1 MIKEN
6 QRILNAILVI
16 IDIFV
21 ILFALALA
29 YFVRFKTTLFGPLGG
44 SLPFVNYLIFTIIC
58 IIPTY
63 LLLYYFFGLYKP
75 FRNQSSIFS
84 GAEDIIK
91 SDVMAFI
98 ILVAI
103 LFVINQPD
111 FSRIMLLLLSL
122 FGMVFAIIE
131 RALVVLVLRFMRVNN
146 RNLKHML
153 IIGDN
158 DLALNFAHKI
168 NSKTYLGYNIAGFLG
183 RKEHLGKTFEGTK
196 FIGTFKDLPE
206 VLKTHKFDRVV
217 IAIPLKYYYH
227 LNEIVDAC
235 EEEGIKAEIIPDY
248 YKINE
253 LVQSCE
259 KVGIKAEIIPDYIRY
274 FPAQPSVDMI
284 EDIPIIN
291 IRYVPL
297 DDAFNKFL
305 KILEDYFVAIVAI
318 IITSPIMIITAI
330 AIKLESPGPI
340 IFKQERIGYN
350 GKPFMMYKFRS
361 MKVQDDE
368 EEKSQWTTEDDPRKT
383 RVGSFIRKMSIDELP
398 QFFNVL
404 KREMSVVGP
413 RPERPYF
420 VEQFKKEIPKYMVKH
435 QVRPGLTGLAQVNGY
450 RGNTSIDKRIE
461 YDIRY
466 VENWSWVLDIKI
478 MFRTVFQR
486 DDNAY

>member
-6 QRILNAILVI
+6 QRILNTALVFIDIVVILVSL
-16 IDIFV
+16 V
-21 ILFALALA
+21 LA
-29 YFVRFKTTLFGPLGG
+29 YYVRFKTTLFGPLGG
-44 SLPFVNYLIFTIIC
+44 SLPFFSYLIFTVFA

-63 LLLYYFFGLYKP
+63 ILFYYFFGLYKP

-84 GAEDIIK
+84 GAENIVK
-91 SDVMAFI
+91 SDVMAFVF
-98 ILVAI
+98 LVAL

-111 FSRIMLLLLSL
+111 FSRIMLFLLSL
-122 FGMVFAIIE
+122 FGMVFAIFE
-131 RALVVLVLRFMRVNN
+131 RALVVLVLRMMRTKDM
-146 RNLKHML
+146 NLKHML

-158 DLALNFAHKI
+158 ELAFTFAHKI
-168 NSKTYLGYNIAGFLG
+168 NSKTYLGYKISGFLG
-183 RKEHLGKTFEGTK
+183 RKEHLGKSFEGSK

-206 VLKTHKFDRVV
+206 VLKSHKFDRVV
-217 IAIPLKYYYH
+217 IAIPLEYYYH

-248 YKINE
+248 YKY
-253 LVQSCE
+253 L
-259 KVGIKAEIIPDYIRY
+259 
-274 FPAQPSVDMI
+274 PAKPSVDML
-284 EDIPIIN
+284 DDLPIIN

-297 DDAFNKFL
+297 DDAFNKFE
-305 KILEDYFVAIVAI
+305 KIVSDYFVSIVAI
-318 IITSPIMIITAI
+318 IITSPIMLITAI

-361 MKVQDDE
+361 MKVQDEE

-383 RVGSFIRKMSIDELP
+383 RVGTFIRKTSIDELP

-404 KREMSVVGP
+404 KGEMSVVGP

-420 VEQFKKEIPKYMVKH
+420 VEEFKKTIPKYMVKH
-435 QVRPGLTGLAQVNGY
+435 QVRPGLTGLAQVNGF

-466 VENWSWVLDIKI
+466 VENWSLTLDIKI
-478 MFRTVFQR
+478 MFLTIFKRNK
-486 DDNAY
+486 NAY

>member
-16 IDIFV
+16 IDVLV
-21 ILFALALA
+21 ILFSLVLA
-29 YFVRFKTTLFGPLGG
+29 YYVRFKTTLFGPLGG
-44 SLPFVNYLIFTIIC
+44 SLPFMSYLIFTIVC

-75 FRNQSSIFS
+75 FRNKSSIFS

-91 SDVMAFI
+91 SDVMAFV

-122 FGMVFAIIE
+122 FGMIFAIIE

-158 DLALNFAHKI
+158 DLALSFAHKI
-168 NSKTYLGYNIAGFLG
+168 KSKTYLGYNIAGFLG
-183 RKEHLGKTFEGTK
+183 RKEHVGKTFEGTK
-196 FIGTFKDLPE
+196 FIGTFKDLPD

-248 YKINE
+248 YKY
-253 LVQSCE
+253 L
-259 KVGIKAEIIPDYIRY
+259 
-274 FPAQPSVDMI
+274 PAKPSVDML
-284 EDIPIIN
+284 DDMPIIN

-297 DDAFNKFL
+297 DDAFNKFK
-305 KILEDYFVAIVAI
+305 KIVEDYFVAIVAI
-318 IITSPIMIITAI
+318 IITSPIMLLTAI
-330 AIKLESPGPI
+330 AIKIESPGPI

-383 RVGSFIRKMSIDELP
+383 RVGTFIRKMSIDELP

-420 VEQFKKEIPKYMVKH
+420 VEQFKKTIPKYMVKH

-450 RGNTSIDKRIE
+450 RGNTSIEKRIE

-466 VENWSWVLDIKI
+466 VENWSLVLDIKI
-478 MFRTVFQR
+478 MFLTVFRR
-486 DDNAY
+486 DHNAY

>member
-6 QRILNAILVI
+6 QRILNAILVV
-16 IDIFV
+16 IDIIV
-21 ILFALALA
+21 ILLSLVLA
-29 YFVRFKTTLFGPLGG
+29 YYVRFKTTIFGPLGG
-44 SLPFVNYLIFTIIC
+44 SLPFMHYLIFTIIC

-75 FRNQSSIFS
+75 FRNKSSIFS

-103 LFVINQPD
+103 LFVINQPN
-111 FSRIMLLLLSL
+111 FSRIMLFLLSL
-122 FGMVFAIIE
+122 FGMMFAIIE

-196 FIGTFKDLPE
+196 FIGTFKDLPD

-248 YKINE
+248 YKY
-253 LVQSCE
+253 L
-259 KVGIKAEIIPDYIRY
+259 
-274 FPAQPSVDMI
+274 PAKPSVDML
-284 EDIPIIN
+284 DDMPIIN

-297 DDAFNKFL
+297 DDAFNKFK
-305 KILEDYFVAIVAI
+305 KIIEDYFVAIVAI

-383 RVGSFIRKMSIDELP
+383 RVGTFIRKMSIDELP

-450 RGNTSIDKRIE
+450 RGNTSIEKRIE

-466 VENWSWVLDIKI
+466 VENWSLVLDIQI
-478 MFRTVFQR
+478 MFKTVFKR
-486 DDNAY
+486 NPNAY

>member
-6 QRILNAILVI
+6 QRILNAILVV
-16 IDIFV
+16 IDIIV
-21 ILFALALA
+21 ILLSLVLA
-29 YFVRFKTTLFGPLGG
+29 YYVRFKTTIFGPLGG
-44 SLPFVNYLIFTIIC
+44 SLPFMHYLIFTIIC

-75 FRNQSSIFS
+75 FRNKSSIFS

-103 LFVINQPD
+103 LFVINQPN
-111 FSRIMLLLLSL
+111 FSRIMLFLLSL
-122 FGMVFAIIE
+122 FGMIFAIIE

-196 FIGTFKDLPE
+196 FIGTFKDLPD

-248 YKINE
+248 YKY
-253 LVQSCE
+253 L
-259 KVGIKAEIIPDYIRY
+259 
-274 FPAQPSVDMI
+274 PARPSVDML
-284 EDIPIIN
+284 DDMPIIN

-297 DDAFNKFL
+297 DDAFNKFK
-305 KILEDYFVAIVAI
+305 KIIEDYFVAIVAI

-383 RVGSFIRKMSIDELP
+383 RVGTFIRKMSIDELP

-450 RGNTSIDKRIE
+450 RGNTSIEKRIE

-466 VENWSWVLDIKI
+466 VENWSLVLDIQI
-478 MFRTVFQR
+478 MFKTVFKR
-486 DDNAY
+486 NPNAY

>member
-1 MIKEN
+1 MIREN
-6 QRILNAILVI
+6 QRILNGILVV
-16 IDIFV
+16 IDIIV
-21 ILFALALA
+21 ILISLVLA
-29 YFVRFKTTLFGPLGG
+29 YFVRFKTTIFGPLGG
-44 SLPFVNYLIFTIIC
+44 SLPFMHYLIFTILC

-75 FRNQSSIFS
+75 FRNKSSIFS

-91 SDVMAFI
+91 SDIMAFI

-122 FGMVFAIIE
+122 FGMIFAIIE

-183 RKEHLGKTFEGTK
+183 RKEHLGKTFEGTR
-196 FIGTFKDLPE
+196 FIGTFKDLPD

-248 YKINE
+248 YKY
-253 LVQSCE
+253 L
-259 KVGIKAEIIPDYIRY
+259 
-274 FPAQPSVDMI
+274 PAKPSVDML
-284 EDIPIIN
+284 DDMPIIN

-297 DDAFNKFL
+297 DDAFNKFK
-305 KILEDYFVAIVAI
+305 KIIEDYFVAIVAI

-383 RVGSFIRKMSIDELP
+383 RVGTFIRKMSIDELP

-450 RGNTSIDKRIE
+450 RGNTSIEKRIE

-466 VENWSWVLDIKI
+466 VENWSLVLDIQI
-478 MFRTVFQR
+478 MFKTVFKR
-486 DDNAY
+486 NPNAY

>member
-6 QRILNAILVI
+6 QRILNAILVV
-16 IDIFV
+16 IDIIV
-21 ILFALALA
+21 ILLSLVLA
-29 YFVRFKTTLFGPLGG
+29 YYVRFKTTIFGPLGG
-44 SLPFVNYLIFTIIC
+44 SLPFMHYLIFTIIC

-75 FRNQSSIFS
+75 FRNKSSIFS

-103 LFVINQPD
+103 LFVINQPN
-111 FSRIMLLLLSL
+111 FSRIMLFLLSL
-122 FGMVFAIIE
+122 FGMIFAIIE

-196 FIGTFKDLPE
+196 FIGTFKDLPN

-248 YKINE
+248 YKY
-253 LVQSCE
+253 L
-259 KVGIKAEIIPDYIRY
+259 
-274 FPAQPSVDMI
+274 PAKPSVDML
-284 EDIPIIN
+284 DDMPIIN

-297 DDAFNKFL
+297 DDAFNKFK

-318 IITSPIMIITAI
+318 IITSPIMLVTAI

-340 IFKQERIGYN
+340 IFKQERIGYG

-361 MKVQDDE
+361 MKVQDED

-383 RVGSFIRKMSIDELP
+383 RVGSFIRRMSIDELP

-420 VEQFKKEIPKYMVKH
+420 VEQFKKSIPKYMVKH

-450 RGNTSIDKRIE
+450 RGNTSIEKRIE

-466 VENWSWVLDIKI
+466 VENWSLALDVQI
-478 MFRTVFQR
+478 MLKTIFKR

>member
-6 QRILNAILVI
+6 QRILNGILVVIDILVI
-16 IDIFV
+16 LISLI
-21 ILFALALA
+21 LA
-29 YFVRFKTTLFGPLGG
+29 YYVRFKTTLFGPLGG
-44 SLPFVNYLIFTIIC
+44 SLPFTHYLVFAIVC

-75 FRNQSSIFS
+75 FRNKTSIFS

-91 SDVMAFI
+91 SDIMAFI

-103 LFVINQPD
+103 LFVINQPN
-111 FSRIMLLLLSL
+111 FSRIMLFLLSL
-122 FGMVFAIIE
+122 FGMIFAIIE

-158 DLALNFAHKI
+158 DLALSFAHKI

-183 RKEHLGKTFEGTK
+183 RKEHLGKTFEGTR
-196 FIGTFKDLPE
+196 FIGTFKDLPD

-248 YKINE
+248 YKY
-253 LVQSCE
+253 L
-259 KVGIKAEIIPDYIRY
+259 
-274 FPAQPSVDMI
+274 PAKPSVDML
-284 EDIPIIN
+284 DDMPIIN

-297 DDAFNKFL
+297 DDAFNKFK
-305 KILEDYFVAIVAI
+305 KIVEDYFVAIVAI
-318 IITSPIMIITAI
+318 IITSPIMLITAI

-361 MKVQDDE
+361 MKVQDED

-383 RVGSFIRKMSIDELP
+383 RVGTFIRKMSIDELP

-450 RGNTSIDKRIE
+450 RGNTSIEKRIE

-466 VENWSWVLDIKI
+466 VENWSLVLDIKI
-478 MFRTVFQR
+478 MFLTVFKR
-486 DDNAY
+486 DHNAY

>member
-1 MIKEN
+1 M
-6 QRILNAILVI
+6 
-16 IDIFV
+16 
-21 ILFALALA
+21 LF
-29 YFVRFKTTLFGPLGG
+29 
-44 SLPFVNYLIFTIIC
+44 
-58 IIPTY
+58 
-63 LLLYYFFGLYKP
+63 
-75 FRNQSSIFS
+75 
-84 GAEDIIK
+84 
-91 SDVMAFI
+91 
-98 ILVAI
+98 
-103 LFVINQPD
+103 
-111 FSRIMLLLLSL
+111 LLSL
-122 FGMVFAIIE
+122 FGMIFAIIE

-196 FIGTFKDLPE
+196 FIGTFKDLPD

-248 YKINE
+248 YKY
-253 LVQSCE
+253 L
-259 KVGIKAEIIPDYIRY
+259 
-274 FPAQPSVDMI
+274 PARPSVDML
-284 EDIPIIN
+284 DDLPIIN

-297 DDAFNKFL
+297 DDAFNKFK
-305 KILEDYFVAIVAI
+305 KIIEDYFVAIVAI

-383 RVGSFIRKMSIDELP
+383 RVGTFIRKMSIDELP

-450 RGNTSIDKRIE
+450 RGNTSIEKRIE

-466 VENWSWVLDIKI
+466 VENWSLVLDIQI
-478 MFRTVFQR
+478 MFKTVFKR
-486 DDNAY
+486 NPNAY

>member
-6 QRILNAILVI
+6 QRILNGILVVIDILVI
-16 IDIFV
+16 
-21 ILFALALA
+21 LFSLVLA
-29 YFVRFKTTLFGPLGG
+29 YYVRFKTTLFGPLGG
-44 SLPFVNYLIFTIIC
+44 SLPFMHYFIFTVLC

-75 FRNQSSIFS
+75 FRNKSSIFS

-122 FGMVFAIIE
+122 FGMVFTIIE

-146 RNLKHML
+146 HNLKHML

-158 DLALNFAHKI
+158 DLALTFAHKI
-168 NSKTYLGYNIAGFLG
+168 KSKTYLGYNIAGFLG

-196 FIGTFKDLPE
+196 FIGTFEDLPD

-248 YKINE
+248 YKY
-253 LVQSCE
+253 L
-259 KVGIKAEIIPDYIRY
+259 
-274 FPAQPSVDMI
+274 PAKPSVDML
-284 EDIPIIN
+284 DDMPIIN

-297 DDAFNKFL
+297 DDAFNKFK
-305 KILEDYFVAIVAI
+305 KIVEDYFVAIVAI
-318 IITSPIMIITAI
+318 IITSPIMLLTAI

-340 IFKQERIGYN
+340 IFKQERIGYG

-361 MKVQDDE
+361 MKVQDED

-383 RVGSFIRKMSIDELP
+383 RVGTFIRKMSIDELP

-450 RGNTSIDKRIE
+450 RGNTSIEKRIE

-466 VENWSWVLDIKI
+466 VENWSLVLDIQI
-478 MFRTVFQR
+478 MFKTVFRR
-486 DDNAY
+486 DHNAY

>member
-1 MIKEN
+1 MIREN
-6 QRILNAILVI
+6 QRTLNAILVF
-16 IDIFV
+16 IDIIV
-21 ILFALALA
+21 ILVSLVFA
-29 YFVRFKTTLFGPLGG
+29 YYVRFKTTLFGPLGG
-44 SLPFVNYLIFTIIC
+44 SLPFFDYFLFTVFC

-75 FRNQSSIFS
+75 FRNKSSIFS

-103 LFVINQPD
+103 LFIINQPN

-122 FGMVFAIIE
+122 FGMILAIIE
-131 RALVVLVLRFMRVNN
+131 RALVILVLRFMRVNN
-146 RNLKHML
+146 HNLKHML

-158 DLALNFAHKI
+158 ELAFTFARKI
-168 NSKTYLGYNIAGFLG
+168 KAKTYLGYNISGFLG

-196 FIGTFKDLPE
+196 FIGTFKDLPD

-248 YKINE
+248 YKY
-253 LVQSCE
+253 L
-259 KVGIKAEIIPDYIRY
+259 
-274 FPAQPSVDMI
+274 PARPSVDML
-284 EDIPIIN
+284 DDLPIIN

-297 DDAFNKFL
+297 DDAFNNFK
-305 KILEDYFVAIVAI
+305 KIVEDYFVSIVAI
-318 IITSPIMIITAI
+318 IITSPIMLITAI
-330 AIKLESPGPI
+330 AIKLESPGPV

-361 MKVQDDE
+361 MKVQDE
-368 EEKSQWTTEDDPRKT
+368 NEEKSQWTTEDDPRKT
-383 RVGSFIRKMSIDELP
+383 RVGTFIRKMSIDELP

-404 KREMSVVGP
+404 KRDMSVVGP

-420 VEQFKKEIPKYMVKH
+420 VEQFKKTIPKYMVKH

-466 VENWSWVLDIKI
+466 VENWSLVLDIQI
-478 MFRTVFQR
+478 MFKTIFKRNK
-486 DDNAY
+486 NAY

>member
-1 MIKEN
+1 MIREN
-6 QRILNAILVI
+6 QRILNGILVV
-16 IDIFV
+16 IDIIV
-21 ILFALALA
+21 ILISLVLA
-29 YFVRFKTTLFGPLGG
+29 YFVRFKTTIFGPLGG
-44 SLPFVNYLIFTIIC
+44 ALPFMHYLIFTILC

-75 FRNQSSIFS
+75 FRNKSSIFS

-91 SDVMAFI
+91 SDIMAFI

-122 FGMVFAIIE
+122 FGMIFAIIE

-183 RKEHLGKTFEGTK
+183 RKEHLGKTFEGTR
-196 FIGTFKDLPE
+196 FIGTFKDLPD

-248 YKINE
+248 YKY
-253 LVQSCE
+253 L
-259 KVGIKAEIIPDYIRY
+259 
-274 FPAQPSVDMI
+274 PAKPSVDML
-284 EDIPIIN
+284 DDLPIIN

-297 DDAFNKFL
+297 DDAFNKFK
-305 KILEDYFVAIVAI
+305 KIIEDYFVAIVAI
-318 IITSPIMIITAI
+318 IITSPIMLITAI

-383 RVGSFIRKMSIDELP
+383 RVGTFIRKMSIDELP

-450 RGNTSIDKRIE
+450 RGNTSIEKRIKC
-461 YDIRY
+461 DIRY
-466 VENWSWVLDIKI
+466 VENWSLVLDIKI
-478 MFRTVFQR
+478 MFLTVFKR
-486 DDNAY
+486 DHNAY

>member
-6 QRILNAILVI
+6 QRILNGILVVIDILVI
-16 IDIFV
+16 
-21 ILFALALA
+21 LFSLVLA
-29 YFVRFKTTLFGPLGG
+29 YYVRFKTTLFGPLGG
-44 SLPFVNYLIFTIIC
+44 SLPFMHYLIFTVLC

-75 FRNQSSIFS
+75 FRNKSSIFS

-122 FGMVFAIIE
+122 FGMVFTIIE

-146 RNLKHML
+146 HNLKHML

-158 DLALNFAHKI
+158 DLALTFAHKI
-168 NSKTYLGYNIAGFLG
+168 KSKTYLGYNIAGFLG

-196 FIGTFKDLPE
+196 FIGTFEDLPD

-217 IAIPLKYYYH
+217 IAIHLKYYYH

-248 YKINE
+248 YKY
-253 LVQSCE
+253 L
-259 KVGIKAEIIPDYIRY
+259 
-274 FPAQPSVDMI
+274 PAKPSVDML
-284 EDIPIIN
+284 DDMPIIN

-297 DDAFNKFL
+297 DDAFNKFK
-305 KILEDYFVAIVAI
+305 KIVEDYFVAIVAI
-318 IITSPIMIITAI
+318 IITSPIMLLTAI

-340 IFKQERIGYN
+340 IFKQERIGYG

-361 MKVQDDE
+361 MKVQDED

-383 RVGSFIRKMSIDELP
+383 RVGTFIRKMSIDELP

-450 RGNTSIDKRIE
+450 RGNTSIEKRIE

-466 VENWSWVLDIKI
+466 VENWSLVLDIQI
-478 MFRTVFQR
+478 MFKTVFRR
-486 DDNAY
+486 DHNAY